1 MGELSEGSGGGE
13 GSCVGGGVGVLG
25 VSEEEEPGSSG
36 PLEEGSSEETPGV
49 GEAET
54 PGEGDTEGSWE
65 GSMLGEGST
74 LGEGDTDTAGPATWS
89 EPPLHCPGRLLESY
103 QPTAVS

>member
-49 GEAET
+49 GETET
-54 PGEGDTEGSWE
+54 PGEGDTEGS
-65 GSMLGEGST
+65 
-74 LGEGDTDTAGPATWS
+74 
-89 EPPLHCPGRLLESY
+89 
-103 QPTAVS
+103 